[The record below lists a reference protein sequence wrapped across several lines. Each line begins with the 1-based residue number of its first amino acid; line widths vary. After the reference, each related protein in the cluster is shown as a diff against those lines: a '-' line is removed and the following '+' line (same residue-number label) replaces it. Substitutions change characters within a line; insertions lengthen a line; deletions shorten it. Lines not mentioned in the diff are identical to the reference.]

1 MVKVVLL
8 SSKPKYM
15 RNVQVLMLLIVFLT
29 LFNCKNG
36 DKSNAKTS
44 IPTLSEE
51 NIDEMHAEK
60 AENNFGIVIHGGAG
74 TILRKNMTDSL
85 ELAYQ
90 QKLEEAIRV
99 GHEILKNGGTAL
111 DAVTKTINIMEDSPL
126 FNAGKGAVFTHEK
139 RNELDASVMDGE
151 TLSAGAVS
159 SVTRIKNPINL
170 ALTVMTQSQHVML
183 SGTGAEEFAALKG
196 FELVDPSYFYTENR
210 MQSLLRTQ
218 EREKQTDG
226 DGTTSFFAKDPYM
239 KDSKFGTVGCA
250 ALDKNGNLAAGT
262 STGGMTNKRW
272 NRIGDAPI
280 IGAGTYA
287 NNATCAV
294 SSTGWGEYFIR
305 AMVAHDI
312 SAMMEYKG
320 VSLEEAAREVIQEK
334 VPALGGDG
342 GIVAIDKDGN
352 VTMEFNTAGMYRA
365 HMNAEG
371 ELIVGIYAKE

>member
-1 MVKVVLL
+1 
-8 SSKPKYM
+8 
-15 RNVQVLMLLIVFLT
+15 
-29 LFNCKNG
+29 
-36 DKSNAKTS
+36 
-44 IPTLSEE
+44 
-51 NIDEMHAEK
+51 
-60 AENNFGIVIHGGAG
+60 
-74 TILRKNMTDSL
+74 
-85 ELAYQ
+85 
-90 QKLEEAIRV
+90 
-99 GHEILKNGGTAL
+99 
-111 DAVTKTINIMEDSPL
+111 
-126 FNAGKGAVFTHEK
+126 
-139 RNELDASVMDGE
+139 
-151 TLSAGAVS
+151 
-159 SVTRIKNPINL
+159 
-170 ALTVMTQSQHVML
+170 
-183 SGTGAEEFAALKG
+183 
-196 FELVDPSYFYTENR
+196 
-210 MQSLLRTQ
+210 
-218 EREKQTDG
+218 
-226 DGTTSFFAKDPYM
+226 M

-365 HMNAEG
+365 HMNAKG